1 MLAKNCGKKLF
12 DAHFHYPECAASGC
26 ADLAPDD
33 VSGCSCAHSE
43 HGWNI
48 QKNLARSCPELVL
61 SFGVH
66 PQNPVRD
73 NLEFL
78 ESLLERGEADAVGEA
93 GFDLFT
99 DEFRRNEPAQ
109 TEVWNVQ
116 LELAEKYGKPLV
128 VHCRRANFR
137 LFADSARLS
146 RIPSVV
152 FHSFM
157 GSPVEALS
165 LRRRGVNA
173 YFSFGKQLLNGNR
186 NAAACVRTIPSEML
200 LFETD
205 APFQTLRG
213 ESATAMSEIE
223 RVYRAAW
230 ELSGRSVEFGE
241 FVSVTGAVFRN
252 AFVRPAD

>member
-1 MLAKNCGKKLF
+1 MF

-26 ADLAPDD
+26 ADLAPGD

-43 HGWNI
+43 HGWDI
-48 QKNLARSCPELVL
+48 QKNFARLNPDLVL

-73 NLEFL
+73 SLEFL
-78 ESLLERGEADAVGEA
+78 ESLLERGQADAVGEA

-99 DEFRRNEPAQ
+99 DEFRRNEAAQ
-109 TEVWNVQ
+109 AEVWNVQ
-116 LELAEKYGKPLV
+116 LELAEKYSKPLV

-146 RIPSVV
+146 RLPSVV

-165 LRRRGVNA
+165 LRRRGVDA

-186 NAAACVRTIPSEML
+186 NAAACVRTLPASVRDGRSFPDAEGRVRDGHVGDRACL
-200 LFETD
+200 PRRLGFEGKEREIRRIR
-205 APFQTLRG
+205 LRG
-213 ESATAMSEIE
+213 G
-223 RVYRAAW
+223 
-230 ELSGRSVEFGE
+230 GRLQKGICQAGRL
-241 FVSVTGAVFRN
+241 TK
-252 AFVRPAD
+252 